1 MLFPSP
7 AAVSLH
13 FSSASQL
20 PFNQPD
26 SFSAHEDIYLGKM
39 FYFLHKA

>member
-7 AAVSLH
+7 VAVSLH
-13 FSSASQL
+13 FSSASQP

-26 SFSAHEDIYLGKM
+26 SFSARKYIYWGKM